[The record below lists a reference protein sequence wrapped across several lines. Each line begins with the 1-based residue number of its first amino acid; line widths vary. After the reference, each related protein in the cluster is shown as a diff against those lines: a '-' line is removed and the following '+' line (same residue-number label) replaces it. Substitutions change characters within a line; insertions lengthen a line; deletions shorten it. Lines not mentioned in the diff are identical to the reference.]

1 LSVQVIERVAHVTPV
16 GVRLADVVTGRSVS
30 EDVSVRVVPPRPAR
44 PTAAVRTSS
53 GAFAAHGLRGLRRW
67 ELRDVGPDGLLE
79 EVDVEPIPFRIE
91 VRDASQ
97 RFHSFAV
104 HAELPSDGL
113 LSVRCGSPPAS
124 PPSEERRSLPLFS
137 RPGRAVPAGT
147 AVVRAR
153 LVYEADRAPAAYA
166 ALEVVPRAGAAP
178 VRGIADERGE
188 VAVLFPYPQ
197 PAGFV
202 GSPPAGTKR
211 PLASSTW
218 TVTLHAFA
226 PRAGSPP
233 EEGELPDL
241 CTFLDQSPAT
251 LLTTASPPTEL
262 AEATLEYGRE
272 LVLRSSPGH
281 PELLVRP

>member
-1 LSVQVIERVAHVTPV
+1 VSVQYIERVAHVAPV
-16 GVRLADVVTGRSVS
+16 GLRLVDTVTGRSVS
-30 EDVSVRVVPPRPAR
+30 EDVSVRIVPQPPGR
-44 PTAAVRTSS
+44 PTTAIRTSS
-53 GAFAAHGLRGLRRW
+53 GVFGAHGLPGLRRF
-67 ELRDVGPDGLLE
+67 ELRDVGPDGLPE
-79 EVDVEPIPFRIE
+79 EVDVEPLPFRIE
-91 VRDASQ
+91 VRDASE
-97 RFHSFAV
+97 RFHSFAAS
-104 HAELPSDGL
+104 AELPSDGL
-113 LSVRCGSPPAS
+113 LSVRCGSPPGS
-124 PPSEERRSLPLFS
+124 PPSEEKRSLPLYS
-137 RPGRAVPAGT
+137 RPGRTVPPGT

-153 LVYEADRAPAAYA
+153 LLYEADRAPAAYA

-188 VAVLFPYPQ
+188 VAVMFPYPQ

-218 TVTLHAFA
+218 TITVDAFA
-226 PRAGSPP
+226 PRVGSPP

-251 LLTTASPPTEL
+251 LLTAASPPTEL

-272 LVLRSSPGH
+272 LVLRSSPEH